1 MKKTGGLFFGIKMEQ
16 AATGAVFLLAAT
28 VSGCTTPPAEYAAT
42 LSSQDPKWQSP
53 ECQKIRAAAL
63 TYEAGKTKP
72 MHMGT
77 ALLLGPY
84 GLAIAAA
91 GREHQE
97 KQRKL
102 FARDMHLRC
111 SSLPLPKNLQ
121 IQDSNPPA

>member
-1 MKKTGGLFFGIKMEQ
+1 MK
-16 AATGAVFLLAAT
+16 ARLAAT
-28 VSGCTTPPAEYAAT
+28 TAMLVLTACTTPPAEYAAT
-42 LSSQDPKWQSP
+42 LSTQDPKWRSHQC
-53 ECQKIRAAAL
+53 EQIRFASL
-63 TYEAGKTKP
+63 SYEAGKTKP
-72 MHMGT
+72 LNMGA

-102 FARDMHLRC
+102 FARDMHTRC

-121 IQDSNPPA
+121 IQDTDAPA

>member
-1 MKKTGGLFFGIKMEQ
+1 MAMERVS
-16 AATGAVFLLAAT
+16 TGAAFLLVAA
-28 VSGCTTPPAEYAAT
+28 VAGCTTPPAEYAAT
-42 LSSQDPKWQSP
+42 LSTQDSKWQSP
-53 ECQKIRAAAL
+53 QCEQIRAAAN
-63 TYEAGKTKP
+63 YEAGKTKP
-72 MHMGT
+72 LNMGT

-102 FARDMHLRC
+102 FARDMHMRC

-121 IQDSNPPA
+121 IDPSPEADQVNAGNAFR